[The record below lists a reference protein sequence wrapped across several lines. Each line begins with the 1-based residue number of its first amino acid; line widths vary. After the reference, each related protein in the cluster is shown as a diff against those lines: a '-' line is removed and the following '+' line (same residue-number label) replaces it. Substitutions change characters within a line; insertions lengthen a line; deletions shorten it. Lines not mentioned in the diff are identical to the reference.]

1 MIERGALGA
10 EVDTVVDVHGHHDD
24 AVADDLHDDAWVDA
38 EREQQR
44 DAGVAQA
51 VERDPAD
58 AMLVAQL
65 TEPAGEIAGFKWC
78 APGVLKV

>member
-1 MIERGALGA
+1 MVISMTLWPTI
-10 EVDTVVDVHGHHDD
+10 V
-24 AVADDLHDDAWVDA
+24 HDDAWVDA

-44 DAGVAQA
+44 DARVAQA

-78 APGVLKV
+78 APGGAEDVAVRGQGRSGLSPWIS